1 MRFPRLFSFL
11 FIFFSGSLGAQ
22 TMHYC
27 IPERFSQD
35 PFFEDSVVVKDTDI
49 VYGYSYNPFTNTQ
62 EALTM
67 NIYFPDPAF
76 DTMTKRPFI
85 LLAHGGSFLGGN
97 INTQEFLCREYARRG
112 FVSASINYRVGWN
125 CPNEWA
131 MCSVCVADTSYL
143 EVATYMA
150 VQDFRAA
157 LRFVAAN
164 GNSWGVNPDWFF
176 AGGASA
182 GSIAAFHAAI
192 WTQTQASQ
200 FAPLAVGMVGL
211 LDTAGNA
218 FPANYTIRGISD
230 NCGAIVEDSNLV
242 SQLTI
247 PLISFN
253 DQFDCVMPSEQGNI
267 FGCYCSSFYK
277 VYGSGFI
284 HSRMEAAGSCTEL
297 NTQLG
302 SYNHCFFP
310 AHIIVMRT
318 ACFFKRIM
326 CEVCESDTNSNPN
339 YVRPCNTLETGVEI
353 GMNDF
358 SISIFPQPVN
368 ELLTIDFSE
377 HASHAGTI
385 RCINYL
391 GQEIFSQPY
400 PYMARKVEIA
410 TSGLPSGIYFLVFE
424 NNEHSHPLKMMVVH
438 P

>member
-1 MRFPRLFSFL
+1 MN
-11 FIFFSGSLGAQ
+11 
-22 TMHYC
+22 YC
-27 IPERFSQD
+27 VPERFSQTH
-35 PFFEDSVVVKDTDI
+35 FFEDSVVVKDTDI
-49 VYGYSYNPFTNTQ
+49 VYGYSYNPFTNIQ

-67 NIYFPDPAF
+67 NIYFPDAAF
-76 DTMTKRPFI
+76 DTMAKRPFI

-125 CPNEWA
+125 CSNEWD
-131 MCSVCVADTSYL
+131 MCNDCVEDTSYL

-157 LRFVAAN
+157 LRFAA
-164 GNSWGVNPDWFF
+164 GNAASWDIDPDWFF
-176 AGGASA
+176 VGGASA
-182 GSIAAFHAAI
+182 GSIAALHAAI

-218 FPANYTIRGISD
+218 FPVNYTIRGISD

-267 FGCYCSSFYK
+267 FGCYCNSFYK

-284 HSRMEAAGSCTEL
+284 HPRMQAAGSCTEL
-297 NTQLG
+297 NTQPG
-302 SYNHCFFP
+302 SYNHCYFP

-326 CEVCESDTNSNPN
+326 CGVCVSGENNDPN
-339 YVRPCNTLETGVEI
+339 YVTPCDILGPVVEI
-353 GMNDF
+353 GFDNF
-358 SISIFPQPVN
+358 AISVFPSPVDD
-368 ELLTIDFSE
+368 LLTVNFSE

-391 GQEIFSQPY
+391 GQEIFSQQY
-400 PYMARKVEIA
+400 PYMTKKLEIT

-424 NNEHSHPLKMMVVH
+424 NTEQSRPLKMMVVH